1 MKVHHAKFSVGQLV
15 VHKLFNYRGVIF
27 DVDPVFQGSEEW
39 YVKVALSCPPKDE
52 PWYNVL
58 VHNAFHETYVAERNL
73 IPDSSIEPIN
83 HPLIEDF
90 FELYQGGSYIPSQ
103 RNN

>member
-1 MKVHHAKFSVGQLV
+1 MKAHHAKFSVGQLV

-27 DVDPVFQGSEEW
+27 DVDPDFQGSEEW

-52 PWYNVL
+52 PWYKVL

-73 IPDSSIEPIN
+73 IPDRTSEPIN
-83 HPLIEDF
+83 HPLIGDF
-90 FELYQGGSYIPSQ
+90 FERSQDGSYILTQ
-103 RNN
+103 RKN

>member
-39 YVKVALSCPPKDE
+39 YVKVALSCPPKDK
-52 PWYNVL
+52 PWYKVL
-58 VHNAFHETYVAERNL
+58 VHNAFHESYVAERNL
-73 IPDSSIEPIN
+73 IPDSSIESIN
-83 HPLIEDF
+83 HPLIEYF
-90 FELYQGGSYIPSQ
+90 FKRYQSGNYIHSQ